1 MVTTGMTDHRD
12 IERELGEAGL
22 DPRIDLGH
30 KASLRAEL
38 KARVADRKSS
48 RPLVAF
54 AIVAVTLGAT
64 FIDQPALE
72 STGMRL
78 DVTGIIDDGT
88 ATFATREGAH
98 PSYSFGRSNSSVKP
112 TELDSLKLRLEQKRL
127 AYMEGR
133 LGLNDAF
140 GLTFEGMT
148 TYHLTY
154 GEDRDGFYFPVD
166 IGLIEDSERYHR
178 FVRSPRYSEICGLA
192 YQGKL
197 AGATTDTL
205 MLDGHA
211 VAMTSWRLTEPEFGA
226 IVIHTGTPLN

>member
-1 MVTTGMTDHRD
+1 MLDHED
-12 IERELGEAGL
+12 LELQLHETRLVPRPNLEHKEA
-22 DPRIDLGH
+22 
-30 KASLRAEL
+30 LRAEL
-38 KARVADRKSS
+38 RARARDRQTS
-48 RPLVAF
+48 RPLILT
-54 AIVAVTLGAT
+54 AIVMVTLGTT

-78 DVTGIIDDGT
+78 DVTSIIDDGS
-88 ATFATREGAH
+88 ATFSTREGAA
-98 PSYSFGRSNSSVKP
+98 PSFSFGRSNSSVEP
-112 TELDSLKLRLEQKRL
+112 AELDSLKLRLEQKRL

-133 LGLNDAF
+133 LSLNVAF

-148 TYHLTY
+148 AYHLVY

-166 IGLIEDSERYHR
+166 IGVIEDSERYHR
-178 FVRSPRYSEICGLA
+178 FVRSPRYSEISGLA

-226 IVIHTGTPLN
+226 IVFHSGTPLN